1 MERREI
7 NSDNYEAFYLDY
19 LEGNLSAEE
28 SAQLQSFLLLH
39 PELEVDF
46 DDVRPLSLMHTLPLQ
61 HDFKR
66 GLKHVDLLN
75 DAIIEQNAEEF
86 IIAHH
91 EGLLSEQR
99 SAELLAFVQTNA
111 PLQQLFNVYR
121 RIRLESPTQEIY
133 PNKGDLK
140 RKPNRIVPL
149 LYLSGAAA
157 AIVVL
162 FLAYRFNSAAV
173 TQDNA
178 PFIAQKKRDPKTE
191 KQGSGGKTSNERQPF
206 SWNTSPIDLDHPFG
220 PQQSQNDPEVVPDLR
235 INPEFQPEETPV
247 QAPEIAL
254 ETPIL
259 TPQPEENSVAQTN
272 TSEKTKLGAEEFIN
286 PIFPVTNALT
296 NVLNTEVDF
305 GTRRKEVS
313 DNRGFYIKIGKFE
326 LSHNA
331 SRASR

>member
-39 PELEVDF
+39 PELELDF
-46 DDVRPLSLMHTLPLQ
+46 DDVPPLLLAHTLPLQ

-75 DAIIEQNAEEF
+75 DAISEQNTEEF

-99 SAELLAFVQTNA
+99 SEELFLFVQTNTA
-111 PLQQLFNVYR
+111 LQHLFTAYG

-133 PNKGDLK
+133 PNKADLK
-140 RKPNRIVPL
+140 RKSSRIVPL

-178 PFIAQKKRDPKTE
+178 PVTALKKSEPKTE
-191 KQGSGGKTSNERQPF
+191 KQGTDVQTSEEPQPF
-206 SWNTSPIDLDHPFG
+206 SWNTSPIDLDNPFA
-220 PQQSQNDPEVVPDLR
+220 PQQSQHDTESVPDVR
-235 INPEFQPEETPV
+235 INPEIEPQETRV
-247 QAPEIAL
+247 EAPELAMD
-254 ETPIL
+254 TPIV
-259 TPQPEENSVAQTN
+259 TPQPEENSLAVLN
-272 TSEKTKLGAEEFIN
+272 TAEKNKVGADEFVN
-286 PIFPVTNALT
+286 PIFPVTNVLT
-296 NVLNTEVDF
+296 NVLNKEVDF
-305 GTRRKEVS
+305 GTTRKEVA
-313 DNRGFYIKIGKFE
+313 DGRGFYIKIGKFE

>member
-46 DDVRPLSLMHTLPLQ
+46 DDVPSLSLVHTLPLQ

-75 DAIIEQNAEEF
+75 DAIIERNAEEF

-91 EGLLSEQR
+91 EGLLREQK

-111 PLQQLFNVYR
+111 PLQQLFNVYG

-133 PNKGDLK
+133 PNKADLQ

-162 FLAYRFNSAAV
+162 FLAYRFNSPAV

-178 PFIAQKKRDPKTE
+178 PVTALKKSEPKTE

-206 SWNTSPIDLDHPFG
+206 SWNTSPLDLDHPFG
-220 PQQSQNDPEVVPDLR
+220 PQQSQHNTELVPDLR

-305 GTRRKEVS
+305 GTRRKEVA

>member
-46 DDVRPLSLMHTLPLQ
+46 DDVPPLSLAHTLPLQ
-61 HDFKR
+61 HYFKH
-66 GLKHVDLLN
+66 GLKHVDFLN
-75 DAIIEQNAEEF
+75 DAISEQNAEEF

-99 SAELLAFVQTNA
+99 SVALLAFVQTNESF
-111 PLQQLFNVYR
+111 QQLFHTYG
-121 RIRLESPTQEIY
+121 RIRLEASTQEIY

-157 AIVVL
+157 AIVLL
-162 FLAYRFNSAAV
+162 FLAYQFNSPAGN
-173 TQDNA
+173 QDNA
-178 PFIAQKKRDPKTE
+178 PVTAQKKIDPKTE
-191 KQGSGGKTSNERQPF
+191 KQGSDVQSSDERQPF
-206 SWNTSPIDLDHPFG
+206 LWNTSPIDHDHPFA
-220 PQQSQNDPEVVPDLR
+220 PQQSQHDTEIVPDVR
-235 INPEFQPEETPV
+235 THPEIQPEETPV
-247 QAPEIAL
+247 EVPEIAM
-254 ETPIL
+254 ETPIV
-259 TPQPEENSVAQTN
+259 TPQPEENSLAMTN
-272 TSEKTKLGAEEFIN
+272 HTEKTKVGAVEFVN
-286 PIFPVTNALT
+286 PIFPVTNVLT

-305 GTRRKEVS
+305 GTTRKEVA